1 MFQKAWYSKLTLI
14 HYQPKLELFAL
25 SGWIDNFSKFNWV
38 LISGIINVNLNGCF
52 IFGLNLWF
60 TNNHPISFWAMYTHI
75 GIIVLPVIRLKQ
87 GFPMSIFHDPNY
99 MYIVSTLYIY
109 YKLFSL
115 WPLGTVQDL
124 NDQSTKS
131 SNFYFYSL
139 KLWGFK
145 SCDGSVYKYFA
156 IRIWQ

>member
-1 MFQKAWYSKLTLI
+1 MYILI

-25 SGWIDNFSKFNWV
+25 SGWINNFSKFNWV
-38 LISGIINVNLNGCF
+38 LISGIININLNGCF
-52 IFGLNLWF
+52 IFGLN
-60 TNNHPISFWAMYTHI
+60 
-75 GIIVLPVIRLKQ
+75 PVPLVHKQ
-87 GFPMSIFHDPNY
+87 SELYPSRYYCATCNQIKARFPHVIIFHDPNY
-99 MYIVSTLYIY
+99 RYIVSTLYIY

-131 SNFYFYSL
+131 SNFYFYSR

-156 IRIWQ
+156 IRIWQLIQV